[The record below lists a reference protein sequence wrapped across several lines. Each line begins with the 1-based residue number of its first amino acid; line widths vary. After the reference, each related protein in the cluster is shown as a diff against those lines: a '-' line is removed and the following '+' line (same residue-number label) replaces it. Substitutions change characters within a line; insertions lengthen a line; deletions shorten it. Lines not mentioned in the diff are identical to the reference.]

1 MAHAAR
7 RAGSRLLLNLVPLS
21 PAVTVP
27 TAMDEPRTQ
36 PVRLGTATAERD
48 SVRFLLPEGYAADNL
63 PEPVELESP
72 VGRYRL
78 TASPDGD
85 ALVVVREL
93 VVDAPNQPAEA
104 YDAIRDFFQSI
115 AEADGARAVVRR
127 E

>member
-1 MAHAAR
+1 MT
-7 RAGSRLLLNLVPLS
+7 VP
-21 PAVTVP
+21 VP